1 MMTGR
6 QILLDAVRGKQTPRV
21 PWLPFV
27 GCHGGALIDRTA
39 SAYLR
44 SSDLIVEGLS
54 KAIELY
60 KPDALPVVFDLQVE
74 AEVLGCPL
82 QWADDAPPSVVGHPM
97 SLMEGEG
104 KSLED
109 LPAFSLD
116 AGRVPMVIDVTR
128 RMRERVGDDV
138 ALYGLVTGPFTLTMH
153 LMGNDLFMAMYDE
166 PEKIQAVGAFAAK
179 VASDL
184 AKAYLEAGAD
194 VIAVVDPM
202 VSQIS
207 ADHFAE
213 FVTPHANTIF
223 DAVHEAGGLGSMFVC
238 GDATRNLEV
247 MADTHCDNVSI
258 DEQIPL
264 DKIRDICLSR
274 GKSFGGNMKLT
285 VVLLMGDENDAKIE
299 TIECLDAGGDTGFV
313 LAPGCDLPYAVPPA
327 NLRAVAELVHDPYQQ
342 DVARTL
348 EKKQGDSFDDIELP
362 DYNREQSVI
371 VDVIT
376 LNSESCAP
384 CQYMFA
390 AAMQARQQLDKDF
403 KVDVREHRITTR
415 EGVGVMT
422 KLGVAN
428 LPSIC
433 IDGELKFA
441 SLTPDAKTLANQ
453 IAERAKA
460 KGLDAV

>member
-1 MMTGR
+1 MTGR
-6 QILLDAVRGKQTPRV
+6 HILLDAVRGKQTPRT

-27 GCHGGALIDRTA
+27 GCHGGALIDRSA

-44 SSDLIVEGLS
+44 SSDLIVEGLT

-60 KPDALPVVFDLQVE
+60 KPDGLPVVFDLQVE

-82 QWADDAPPSVVGHPM
+82 QWADDAPPSVTGHPM

-109 LPAFSLD
+109 LPPFSLE
-116 AGRVPMVIDVTR
+116 AGRVPMVLDATR

-166 PEKIQAVGAFAAK
+166 PEKVQAVGAFAAE
-179 VASDL
+179 VASNL
-184 AKAYLEAGAD
+184 ARAYLDAGAD

-207 ADHFAE
+207 AEHFSE

-264 DKIRDICLSR
+264 DKIRDICLPK

-299 TIECLDAGGDTGFV
+299 TIECLDAGGDAGFV
-313 LAPGCDLPYAVPPA
+313 LAPGCDLPYAVPSA
-327 NLRAVAELVHDPYQQ
+327 NLQAVAELVHDPYQR

-348 EKKQGDSFDDIELP
+348 EKKLGDSFDDIELP
-362 DYNREQSVI
+362 DYQKEPAVI

-390 AAMQARQQLDKDF
+390 AAMQARSQLDKDF

-415 EGVGVMT
+415 EGVGMMT
-422 KLGVAN
+422 KLGVGN

-441 SLTPDAKTLANQ
+441 SLTPDANTLANH
-453 IAERAKA
+453 IAERARA
-460 KGLDAV
+460 KGLEAV